1 MSSTPSS
8 SSSKLC
14 FNSDCKDFKSDRPK
28 KGWRLRTG
36 DLAQLCDR
44 CGLALFSQL
53 TLTFLFF
60 IYTKYKINNKF
71 LFFLLLK
78 KCFCFFLHCLFYFG
92 DFEFGLSYTWFNRL
106 GIWLLFFSAYLD
118 NKVYCFTLLC
128 WKFSVFVSII
138 IIITCFCITQ

>member
-1 MSSTPSS
+1 MYSYNATNQLHNSLSLFFNSTKYTHTLTHTTIHSLSTKPILSLPFVVAYDYRSSSTNQPTMSSTPSS

-53 TLTFLFF
+53 TLTFFIFYLF
-60 IYTKYKINNKF
+60 IQNTK
-71 LFFLLLK
+71 
-78 KCFCFFLHCLFYFG
+78 
-92 DFEFGLSYTWFNRL
+92 
-106 GIWLLFFSAYLD
+106 
-118 NKVYCFTLLC
+118 
-128 WKFSVFVSII
+128 
-138 IIITCFCITQ
+138 